1 MASTFRGLET
11 GKSGLIAA
19 SLNQEVTGQNIAN
32 ANTEGYTRQSTVSSA
47 KKPAGT
53 GYVISQVYNKMVGQG
68 VEVTDVR
75 QYRSAYLDQQYRNQN
90 ATFNYYEYRQQG
102 LTYLTGV
109 MNELDDDSSLT
120 ICLEEFTTALQNLA
134 SDPTSQENRLNVQ
147 QQATTLTQNVNY
159 IYDQMIDLWKD
170 QNESVNTVAQ
180 NINSKA
186 DQIALLNQAIA
197 SYERSGTTANELR
210 DKRNLLLDE
219 LSGLVN
225 ITYSTNATNSSMV
238 DVQISGLTLVDGN
251 TTNQIQISESSAYN
265 SDTQEKY
272 YELSLNGTQLNYGSE
287 ITGGELYA
295 HMELVNNNSSVNS
308 GIPYYISQLN
318 SFAQQIA
325 KTINEI
331 HVTGYTYPSS
341 ENGSTSSTG
350 VNFFDVPVAA
360 SDGQEYYELITGG
373 NFSLSDAVKDSVWNI
388 AASSASID
396 LSASST
402 QASNADIASK
412 LYAAANGGAFN
423 SSLNTMVAHL
433 AIASEQTEGLLDTSD
448 SLLSS
453 VDSQRTSL
461 SGVSLNEETTN
472 LIMYQ
477 QSYNV
482 AARMITTID
491 EMLNTLINGTGR
503 VGL

>member
-32 ANTEGYTRQSTVSSA
+32 ANTEGYTRQHTVSSA
-47 KKPAGT
+47 IKPAGT

-68 VEVTDVR
+68 VAITDVQ
-75 QYRSAYLDQQYRNQN
+75 QYRSEYLDQQYRNQN
-90 ATFNYYEYRQQG
+90 SAFNYYEYRQQG

-120 ICLEEFTTALQNLA
+120 ACLREFTTSLQNLA
-134 SDPTSQENRLNVQ
+134 SVPTSQENRLNVQ

-186 DQIALLNQAIA
+186 DQIALLNQAIS

-210 DKRNLLLDE
+210 DERNLLLDE

-225 ITYSTNATNSSMV
+225 ITYSTNTTNSSMV
-238 DVQISGLTLVDGN
+238 DVQIGGLTLVDGN
-251 TTNQIQISESSAYN
+251 TTNQIQINESSTTN
-265 SDTQEKY
+265 SVTQEKY
-272 YELSLNGTQLNYGSE
+272 YELSLNGTQLEYGNQ
-287 ITGGELYA
+287 ITGGELYS
-295 HMELVNNNSSVNS
+295 HMELVNNNSSES
-308 GIPYYISQLN
+308 AGIPYYITQLN
-318 SFAQQIA
+318 SFAQQIS
-325 KTINEI
+325 KTINDI
-331 HVTGYTYPSS
+331 HVTGYTYPSDD
-341 ENGSTSSTG
+341 NASTSATG
-350 VNFFDVPVAA
+350 VNFFDVPL
-360 SDGQEYYELITGG
+360 DGSANEDYSLITGG
-373 NFSLSDAVKDSVWNI
+373 SFSLSTDVKNSVWNI
-388 AASSASID
+388 AASSSLID

-412 LYAAANGGAFN
+412 LYAVASSGDLN
-423 SSLNTMVAHL
+423 SSLNTMVGHL
-433 AIASEQTEGLLDTSD
+433 AIASKTTEGMLDTSD
-448 SLLSS
+448 SLRNS